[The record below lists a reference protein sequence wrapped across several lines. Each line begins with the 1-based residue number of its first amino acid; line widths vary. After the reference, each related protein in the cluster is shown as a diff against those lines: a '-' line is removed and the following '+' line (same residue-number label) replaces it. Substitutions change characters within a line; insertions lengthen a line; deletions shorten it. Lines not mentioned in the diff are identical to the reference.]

1 VPDTATD
8 LPPDV
13 LADVVALGHELV
25 RVNRR
30 KNLVPPGARLEVSAF
45 RLLWVLSDGEPRT
58 LRELSAALDL
68 EQSTVNRQVHAALD
82 AGLVERFD
90 AEGRAGKL
98 VRPTAAGTEAY
109 EHDGLLRARRLSAA
123 LDRLGPDR
131 VHRLTA
137 DLGAFNDA
145 FDAVLEGD

>member
-1 VPDTATD
+1 MPDAATE

-58 LRELSAALDL
+58 LRELSVALDL
-68 EQSTVNRQVHAALD
+68 EQSTVNRQVHAALA
-82 AGLVERFD
+82 AGLVERFV
-90 AEGRAGKL
+90 APGRAGKL
-98 VRPTAAGTEAY
+98 VRPTSAGTEAY
-109 EHDGLLRARRLSAA
+109 KHDGLLRARRLSAA
-123 LDRLGPDR
+123 LDRLGTER

-137 DLGAFNDA
+137 DLQSFNDA
-145 FDAVLEGD
+145 YDEVVEGS